1 MSAHG
6 AEAALARF
14 FADGAGCASTP
25 DHDALW
31 AARRDAA
38 DGGKRVRPVLLTT
51 VYEALGGTDDHV
63 VAEVAAAL
71 ELLHTAF
78 VVHDDVIDAD
88 TVRRGRPNVSG
99 TFAGQARRA
108 GLPAAREAV
117 DAVAHLPVAPRLHD
131 WVATVMAEARSAA

>member
-1 MSAHG
+1 
-6 AEAALARF
+6 
-14 FADGAGCASTP
+14 
-25 DHDALW
+25 
-31 AARRDAA
+31 
-38 DGGKRVRPVLLTT
+38 
-51 VYEALGGTDDHV
+51 V